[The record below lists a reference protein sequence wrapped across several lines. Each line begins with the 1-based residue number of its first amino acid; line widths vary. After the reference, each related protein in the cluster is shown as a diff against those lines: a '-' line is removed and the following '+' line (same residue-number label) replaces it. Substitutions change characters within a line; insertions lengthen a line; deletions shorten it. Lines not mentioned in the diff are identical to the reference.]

1 MASFNKVF
9 LMGNL
14 TRDPELSYTTEGVPV
29 CKFGL
34 AVNKSFTTKQGE
46 KKEDVLFID
55 ITVWRK
61 QAENCATYLKKGRQA
76 LVEGELKLDSWQSKE
91 GEKRS
96 KIKVVAQSVT
106 FIGGAGESGSG
117 GPGRATTGHTAEK
130 GVTSE
135 PEAPAEPNMNEP
147 EEEVPF

>member
-1 MASFNKVF
+1 MAYLNKVF

-46 KKEDVLFID
+46 KKENVLFID
-55 ITVWRK
+55 VTVWRK
-61 QAENCATYLKKGRQA
+61 QAENCATYLKKGSNA
-76 LVEGELKLDSWQSKE
+76 LIDGELQLDSWQSKE

-96 KIKVVAQSVT
+96 KIRVVAQHVT
-106 FIGGAGESGSG
+106 FIGGGG
-117 GPGRATTGHTAEK
+117 GPGRAAAGHAAEK
-130 GVTSE
+130 GVPAE
-135 PEAPAEPNMNEP
+135 PEAPAEPDINEP